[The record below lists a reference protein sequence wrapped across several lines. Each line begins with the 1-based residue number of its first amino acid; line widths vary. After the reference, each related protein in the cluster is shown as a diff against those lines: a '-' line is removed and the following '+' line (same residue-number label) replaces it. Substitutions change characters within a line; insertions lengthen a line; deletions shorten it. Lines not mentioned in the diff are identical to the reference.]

1 MPGPLAGQRVQTADW
16 AAAHVAGELLA
27 ELGADVH
34 PGDRATLTRGA
45 DEVDAAEM
53 SAGEDWAVSGA
64 MWLTGQAEGPMLHVT
79 GAAATLAR
87 GAALAIELLSTRRGR
102 RVSLDG
108 AALLGERAFF
118 TGRSRAGR
126 ASVGGATRLLAAVD
140 GQLAL
145 TLSRP
150 EDVELVPALV
160 AGLATPTPW
169 DAVSRWAARETLAGA
184 VERLSLIG
192 LPFGAYCPPR
202 APVTVPWVLHDL
214 GPAAPT
220 PAQPLVVNLG
230 SLWAAPLC
238 AHLLGLAGADVVHV
252 ESPRRPDGARSG
264 TPAFYEL
271 LHAGHELI
279 VLDFADRSALRA
291 LVGSADV
298 VVTGS
303 RVAALER
310 LGIGPDQF
318 DIPRVW
324 ARISAHGP
332 DSDRVGFG
340 DDAAVAGGLVAR
352 DDVNV
357 LFAGDAIA
365 DPTAG
370 VLSALAV
377 LACLES
383 GQRWTVDVS
392 LAGAARC
399 AVALGPTEGDV
410 HALPPH
416 PARREITT

>member
-1 MPGPLAGQRVQTADW
+1 MPGPLAGERVQTADW

-169 DAVSRWAARETLAGA
+169 DAVSRWAARVTLAGA

-220 PAQPLVVNLG
+220 PAQ
-230 SLWAAPLC
+230 
-238 AHLLGLAGADVVHV
+238 
-252 ESPRRPDGARSG
+252 PDGARSG